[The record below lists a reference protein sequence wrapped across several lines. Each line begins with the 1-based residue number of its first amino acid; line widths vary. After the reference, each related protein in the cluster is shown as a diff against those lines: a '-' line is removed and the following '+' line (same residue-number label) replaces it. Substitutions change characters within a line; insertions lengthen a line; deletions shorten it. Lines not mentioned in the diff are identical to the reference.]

1 MADPPAADGRRR
13 SSNRSARYREREA
26 DARRDKRI
34 KISYTDTELT
44 IIREAAA
51 RDNQALAAWVGEAA
65 LKVAK
70 EKVVP
75 VSVDAR
81 DLIAEL
87 IQARN
92 QASRIGNNVNQIAKA
107 LNADGAVTGAQ
118 LAATMDAILKAIQR
132 MDEATRQVMRERR
145 PRA

>member
-1 MADPPAADGRRR
+1 MAEPPAADGRRR
-13 SSNRSARYREREA
+13 APKRRREREA
-26 DARRDKRI
+26 DGRRTNRFLV
-34 KISYTDTELT
+34 SYNDSELAIVT
-44 IIREAAA
+44 EAAA
-51 RDNQALAAWVGEAA
+51 RDNQALASWVGATA
-65 LKVAK
+65 LNVAK

-75 VSVDAR
+75 VSTDAR
-81 DLIAEL
+81 DVLAEL

-107 LNADGAVTGAQ
+107 LNADGSVTGAQ
-118 LAATMDAILKAIQR
+118 LTATMDAIVKAIQR

>member
-1 MADPPAADGRRR
+1 MAEPAADGQRRT
-13 SSNRSARYREREA
+13 SARYRERDA
-26 DARRDKRI
+26 DGPRDKKNRL
-34 KISYTDTELT
+34 KVSYTEAELT

-51 RDNQALAAWVGEAA
+51 RANQALAAWVGDTA

-107 LNADGAVTGAQ
+107 LNADGTVTGDQ
-118 LAATMDAILKAIQR
+118 LAATLDAILKTIQR

>member
-1 MADPPAADGRRR
+1 MAEPPAADGRRR
-13 SSNRSARYREREA
+13 APKRRREREA
-26 DARRDKRI
+26 EGRRTNRFLV
-34 KISYTDTELT
+34 SYNDTELAIVT
-44 IIREAAA
+44 EAAA
-51 RDNQALAAWVGEAA
+51 RDNQALASWVSVAA

-87 IQARN
+87 IQSRN
-92 QASRIGNNVNQIAKA
+92 QASRIGNNLNQVAKA
-107 LNADGAVTGAQ
+107 LNADGTVTDAQ
-118 LAATMDAILKAIQR
+118 LAATLDAILKAMQR

-145 PRA
+145 PRS